1 MGDRLHYD
9 GSWVVSIFS
18 NGDVSTWRRFNTTAG
33 GTCMVVIRSFSISGI
48 NLNEFVL
55 RTQILR
61 SDYCKVLFVLIRNF
75 WICIW
80 ELGARVQR
88 YTTWRYIITQNE
100 NHYHVNLSVFLLPS
114 VCLLFSFSFCIS
126 WLIYSGYQYCCTLYR
141 PKHDFKFIIEYT
153 RKLLFFIHYFF
164 GCWNIA
170 FFRLVQQTQEIGN
183 KARLNL
189 FFISS

>member
-1 MGDRLHYD
+1 M
-9 GSWVVSIFS
+9 
-18 NGDVSTWRRFNTTAG
+18 STWRRFNTTAG